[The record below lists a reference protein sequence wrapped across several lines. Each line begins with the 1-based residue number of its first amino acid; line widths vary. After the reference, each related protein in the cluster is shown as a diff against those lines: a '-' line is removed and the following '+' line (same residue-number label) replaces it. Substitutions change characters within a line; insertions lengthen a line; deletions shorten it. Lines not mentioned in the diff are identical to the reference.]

1 MQFYYGVVIDIWC
14 AVLVLM
20 GLGTISFT
28 HYAYRWRNPKC
39 RDGKL
44 PPGSMGF
51 PLIGETIQFL
61 IPSYS
66 LDTPPFIKK
75 RVARYGKLFKTSL
88 AGKKMVITTDPEISN
103 YIFMEEGKSV
113 HLWYMDSFDNFLGEA
128 LINSTATAYIHKYLK
143 NLFLN
148 HVGNESLKDKLL
160 PKIELMANQALH
172 SWSTQPSVEV
182 KECTAN
188 MVIELVLKELLGYDS
203 TKSTHNLVK
212 MLSEFI
218 KGIINIPLNVPGTT
232 FHRCMKNQRKV
243 LNLMK
248 DILRKRQNSTGK
260 REGDFLD
267 QLIDDVNKE
276 EFMTEELAAVLMIA
290 LVFASFET
298 VSTAFRVAMMFLTD
312 EQPHNLV
319 LKKLLEEQQAII
331 DSRENVDSPLTWK
344 EYKSMTF
351 TPHVIN
357 ETLRMTNGIP
367 GIVRKANKD
376 VHINGYVI
384 PKGWIIMVSQTAI
397 HMNPDKF
404 KDPLSFNPWRWNDI
418 GPNIMGKS
426 FIPFGGG
433 KRNCAGTEFTKVL
446 MSVFLHVLV
455 TKFSWTKVKGGQA
468 VRRPGLSVKDGFHVK
483 ISPKIEYIS
492 RKRV

>member
-1 MQFYYGVVIDIWC
+1 MWSVVLFLI
-14 AVLVLM
+14 A
-20 GLGTISFT
+20 LGTISFT
-28 HYAYRWRNPKC
+28 HYTYRWRNPKC
-39 RDGKL
+39 KTGKL

-66 LDTPPFIKK
+66 LDTSPFIKK

-103 YIFMEEGKSV
+103 YVFMEEGKSV
-113 HLWYMDSFDNFLGEA
+113 HLWYMDSFDNFLGAA

-160 PKIELMANQALH
+160 PKIELMANEALN

-182 KECTAN
+182 KECTSI
-188 MVIELVLKELLGYDS
+188 MIIELVLKELLSYDS
-203 TKSTHNLVK
+203 TKSTHNLVQ

-232 FHRCMKNQRKV
+232 FHRCMKNQKKV
-243 LNLMK
+243 LQLMK
-248 DILRKRQNSTGK
+248 DILRERQNSTEERK
-260 REGDFLD
+260 GDFVD
-267 QLIDDVNKE
+267 QLIDDVKNE
-276 EFMTEELAAVLMIA
+276 DFMSEELAAVLMIA

-312 EQPHNLV
+312 QQAPLV
-319 LKKLLEEQQAII
+319 LKQLLEEQQAII
-331 DSRENVDSPLTWK
+331 QKRENVNSQLTWQ

-351 TPHVIN
+351 TSQVIN

-367 GIVRKANKD
+367 GILRKASKD

-384 PKGWIIMVSQTAI
+384 PRGWIIMVVQTAI
-397 HMNPDKF
+397 HMNPEKF
-404 KDPLSFNPWRWNDI
+404 EDPLSFNPWRWNDI
-418 GPNIMGKS
+418 GPNILGKN

-446 MSVFLHVLV
+446 MSVFFHVLV
-455 TKFSWTKVKGGQA
+455 TKFSWTKIKGGQA
-468 VRRPGLSVKDGFHVK
+468 VRCPGLSVKDGFHIK
-483 ISPKIEYIS
+483 ISHK
-492 RKRV
+492 KRSER

>member
-1 MQFYYGVVIDIWC
+1 MWPVVLF
-14 AVLVLM
+14 LVA
-20 GLGTISFT
+20 LGTISFT
-28 HYAYRWRNPKC
+28 HYAYRWRNPDCKN
-39 RDGKL
+39 GKL

-88 AGKKMVITTDPEISN
+88 AGKKMIITTDPEISN
-103 YIFMEEGKSV
+103 YVFMEEGKSV
-113 HLWYMDSFDNFLGEA
+113 HLWYMDSFDNFLGAA

-148 HVGNESLKDKLL
+148 YVGNESLKDKLL
-160 PKIELMANQALH
+160 PKIELMANEALN

-182 KECTAN
+182 KECTAI
-188 MVIELVLKELLGYDS
+188 MIIELVLKELLTYDS
-203 TKSTHNLVK
+203 TKSTHNLVQ

-232 FHRCMKNQRKV
+232 FHRCMKNQKKV
-243 LNLMK
+243 LQLMK
-248 DILRKRQNSTGK
+248 DILRERQNSTEERK
-260 REGDFLD
+260 GDFVD
-267 QLIDDVNKE
+267 QLIDDVKNE
-276 EFMTEELAAVLMIA
+276 EFMSEELAAVLMIA
-290 LVFASFET
+290 MVFASFET

-312 EQPHNLV
+312 QQAPLV
-319 LKKLLEEQQAII
+319 VKQLLEEQQGII
-331 DSRENVDSPLTWK
+331 NRRENVNSQLTWQ

-351 TPHVIN
+351 TSQVIN

-367 GIVRKANKD
+367 GIVRKASKD

-384 PKGWIIMVSQTAI
+384 PKGWIIMVVQTAI
-397 HMNPDKF
+397 HMNPEKF

-418 GPNIMGKS
+418 GSNIVGKS

-446 MSVFLHVLV
+446 MSVFFHVLV
-455 TKFSWTKVKGGQA
+455 TKFRYYFAENANTSNNLLIFPSSLVL
-468 VRRPGLSVKDGFHVK
+468 RINR
-483 ISPKIEYIS
+483 
-492 RKRV
+492 

>member
-1 MQFYYGVVIDIWC
+1 MWPVVLFLI
-14 AVLVLM
+14 A
-20 GLGTISFT
+20 LGTISFT

-39 RDGKL
+39 KNGKL

-66 LDTPPFIKK
+66 LDTPLFIKK
-75 RVARYGKLFKTSL
+75 RVSRYGSLFKTSL
-88 AGKKMVITTDPEISN
+88 AGKKMVITTDPDISN

-113 HLWYMDSFDNFLGEA
+113 HLWYMDSFDNFLGES
-128 LINSTATAYIHKYLK
+128 LINTTATAYIHKYLK
-143 NLFLN
+143 NLVLN
-148 HVGNESLKDKLL
+148 HVGTESLKDSLL
-160 PKIELMANQALH
+160 PKLELMANQALH
-172 SWSTQPSVEV
+172 SWSTEPSVEV
-182 KECTAN
+182 KECTAT
-188 MVIELVLKELLGYDS
+188 MIIEFVLKEQLGYDS
-203 TKSTHNLVK
+203 SKSTNNLVK

-232 FHRCMKNQRKV
+232 FHRCMKNQKKV
-243 LNLMK
+243 LELMK
-248 DILRKRQNSTGK
+248 DILHERRNSSAK
-260 REGDFLD
+260 QRRGDFLD
-267 QLIDDVNKE
+267 QLIDDIEKE
-276 EFMTEELAAVLMIA
+276 KFLSDELAAVVMTA

-298 VSTAFRVAMMFLTD
+298 ISTALSVAMMFLTD
-312 EQPHNLV
+312 QQAPLV
-319 LKKLLEEQQAII
+319 VKQLLEEQQMII
-331 DSRENVDSPLTWK
+331 NRRENVDTQLSWQ

-351 TPHVIN
+351 TSKVIN

-384 PKGWIIMVSQTAI
+384 PKGWIIMVVQTAI
-397 HMNPDKF
+397 HMNPEKF

-418 GPNIMGKS
+418 RSNNIGKN

-446 MSVFLHVLV
+446 MSVFFHVLV
-455 TKFSWTKVKGGQA
+455 TKFSWIKVKGGQA
-468 VRRPGLSVKDGFHVK
+468 VRSPGLSFKDGFHVK
-483 ISPKIEYIS
+483 FSPKNT
-492 RKRV
+492 V

>member
-1 MQFYYGVVIDIWC
+1 MLILNGIINIWSVILLVV
-14 AVLVLM
+14 A
-20 GLGTISFT
+20 LGTIGFT
-28 HYAYRWRNPKC
+28 HYAYRWRNPMCKN
-39 RDGKL
+39 GKL

-103 YIFMEEGKSV
+103 YVFMEEGKSV
-113 HLWYMDSFDNFLGEA
+113 HLWYMDSFDNFLGAA

-148 HVGNESLKDKLL
+148 HVGNESLKDKLFH
-160 PKIELMANQALH
+160 KIELMANEALN
-172 SWSTQPSVEV
+172 SWSTQLSVEV
-182 KECTAN
+182 KECTAI
-188 MVIELVLKELLGYDS
+188 MIIELVLKELLSYDS
-203 TKSTHNLVK
+203 TKSTHNLVQ

-232 FHRCMKNQRKV
+232 FHRCMKNQKKV
-243 LNLMK
+243 LELMK
-248 DILRKRQNSTGK
+248 DILRERQNSTEERK
-260 REGDFLD
+260 GDFVD
-267 QLIDDVNKE
+267 QLIHDIKKE
-276 EFMTEELAAVLMIA
+276 EFMSEELAAVIMIA

-312 EQPHNLV
+312 QQEPLV
-319 LKKLLEEQQAII
+319 LNELLKEHQTII
-331 DSRENVDSPLTWK
+331 NNRGNVDSPLTWQ

-351 TPHVIN
+351 TPQVIN

-367 GIVRKANKD
+367 GIVRKATKD
-376 VHINGYVI
+376 VYVNGYVI
-384 PKGWIIMVSQTAI
+384 PKGWIIMVVQTAI
-397 HMNPDKF
+397 HMNPVKF

-418 GPNIMGKS
+418 GSNIIGKS

-446 MSVFLHVLV
+446 MSVFFHVLV

-468 VRRPGLSVKDGFHVK
+468 VRWPGLSVKDGFHVK
-483 ISPKIEYIS
+483 ISKKQTI
-492 RKRV
+492 